1 MNLKRFGTIGLIVM
15 LILFQTGCRS
25 PKDGADASNQKAA
38 PLSQDMKIQYRVSL
52 INDVP
57 FVFDSEGNEIPE
69 EKQMTVLYDK
79 ITGQPQCQ
87 MRKVLTDSGKDTEY
101 GTPIATVKTYLY
113 DMDETLIYEVVDKEF
128 AEGFGDFLILQD
140 PKGNVVSAD
149 DLQLDYQSVL
159 WNFKTK
165 ETVLDGVFNIQ
176 SMNEDNSRFLMTNY
190 MGYLLGVT
198 DENAKVISGFPPPEG
213 YYGSS
218 PWNGMIISS
227 NLPAYSDGEHEEQ
240 KEILLTEQLEP
251 VFSASSIN
259 SGYYGLRNNS
269 LMVSQEDTENLL
281 DKDLNVCCSLPEST
295 RVNYFDGELFIRGF
309 LPKDGKEETTTYLE
323 NINGTKVS
331 AGYDWI
337 EPMQSF
343 QDNEAAQKFLAGKG
357 DLLEIVNREGQTI
370 VQNEIPGLEGA
381 RFFSENKITCYIKD
395 NSTALLNEKLEVL
408 IEPGKYMRIDTMSEW
423 HGEKRNVYDLL
434 MCSYYVSGDEIPR
447 YDIFDFSLNPVIQG
461 VTSIG
466 TIGPDRIAVIRG
478 FSAGLIDWKG
488 NWIVKKSIFNR
499 LNDDYD
505 KWGIYE

>member
-1 MNLKRFGTIGLIVM
+1 MSLKRLGTIGLIVM
-15 LILFQTGCRS
+15 LILFQAGCGS
-25 PKDGADASNQKAA
+25 LKDGADASNQKTA

-57 FVFDSEGNEIPE
+57 FVFDAEGNEIPE

-79 ITGQPQCQ
+79 ITGQPQCL

-113 DMDETLIYEVVDKEF
+113 DMNETLIYEVVDKEF

-140 PKGNVVSAD
+140 PMGNVVSAD
-149 DLQLDYQSVL
+149 SLPLDYQSVL

-176 SMNEDNSRFLMTNY
+176 AMNEDNSRFLMTNY
-190 MGYLLGVT
+190 LDYLLGVT
-198 DENAKVISGFPPPEG
+198 DKDAKVISGFPPPEG

-227 NLPAYSDGEHEEQ
+227 NLPAYLDGEHEEN
-240 KEILLTEQLEP
+240 KDTLLTEQLEP

-259 SGYYGLRNNS
+259 SVYYGLLNDS
-269 LMVSQEDTENLL
+269 LMVTQEDTKYLL
-281 DKDLNVCCSLPEST
+281 DKDLKLCCSLPES
-295 RVNYFDGELFIRGF
+295 VHINYFDGELFIRGF
-309 LPKDGKEETTTYLE
+309 LPKDKTEETTTYLE
-323 NINGTKVS
+323 NTNGTKVS

-357 DLLEIVNREGQTI
+357 DRLEILNRKGQTI
-370 VQNEIPGLEGA
+370 AQNEIPELEGA
-381 RFFSENKITCYIKD
+381 RFFSDNKITCYIKD
-395 NSTALLNEKLEVL
+395 NSTALLNNKLEVL
-408 IEPGKYMRIDTMSEW
+408 IEPGKYMWIDRMGEWQGGKRID
-423 HGEKRNVYDLL
+423 YDLL
-434 MCSYYVSGDEIPR
+434 KCSYFVSGEEILR
-447 YDIFDFSLNPVIQG
+447 YDILDFSLNPIIKG

-466 TIGPDRIAVIRG
+466 TVGPDRIAVIRG

-488 NWIVKKSIFNR
+488 NWIVKKSIFNK

-505 KWGIYE
+505 EWGIY

>member
-1 MNLKRFGTIGLIVM
+1 MNLKRLGTVGLIVM

-25 PKDGADASNQKAA
+25 PKDGADALNQKTDSLA
-38 PLSQDMKIQYRVSL
+38 QNMKIQYRVSL
-52 INDVP
+52 IDDVP
-57 FVFDSEGNEIPE
+57 FVFDAEGNEIPE

-113 DMDETLIYEVVDKEF
+113 DMNETLIYEVVDKEF
-128 AEGFGDFLILQD
+128 ADGFGDFLILQD

-149 DLQLDYQSVL
+149 DLPLDYQSVL

-176 SMNEDNSRFLMTNY
+176 SMNGDNSRFLMTNY
-190 MGYLLGVT
+190 LGYLLGVT
-198 DENAKVISGFPPPEG
+198 NEDAKVISGFPPPEG

-227 NLPAYSDGEHEEQ
+227 NLPAYSDGEY
-240 KEILLTEQLEP
+240 KEHIDTLLTEQLEP

-259 SGYYGLRNNS
+259 SVYYGLLNNS
-269 LMVSQEDTENLL
+269 LMVTQEDTKYLL
-281 DKDLNVCCSLPEST
+281 DKDLKLCCSLPES
-295 RVNYFDGELFIRGF
+295 VHINYFDGELFIRGF
-309 LPKDGKEETTTYLE
+309 LPKDKTEETTTYLE

-357 DLLEIVNREGQTI
+357 DRLEIVNREGQTI

-381 RFFSENKITCYIKD
+381 HFFSENKITCYIKD
-395 NSTALLNEKLEVL
+395 NSTALLNENLEVL
-408 IEPGKYMRIDTMSEW
+408 IEPGKYMWIDSMGEWQGGKRID
-423 HGEKRNVYDLL
+423 YDL
-434 MCSYYVSGDEIPR
+434 MKCRYYVSGDEIPR
-447 YDIFDFSLNPVIQG
+447 YDILDFSLNPVIQG

-466 TIGPDRIAVIRG
+466 TIGPDRVAVIRG

-488 NWIVKKSIFNR
+488 NWIVKKSIFNK

-505 KWGIYE
+505 EWGIY